1 MGEMTMKAYAVG
13 EFKNKFSDILEF
25 VKHGEEIE
33 ILYGRSKKP
42 IARIIPIPQP
52 PHKRK
57 VGFLQGQ
64 VSVSMSDD
72 FEMTPEELL
81 AI

>member
-1 MGEMTMKAYAVG
+1 MKAYAVG
-13 EFKNKFSDILEF
+13 ELKNKFSDVLER
-25 VKHGEEIE
+25 VKRGEEIE

-52 PHKRK
+52 PQKRT

-64 VSVSMSDD
+64 VTGLISDD
-72 FEMTPEELL
+72 FEMTAEELL